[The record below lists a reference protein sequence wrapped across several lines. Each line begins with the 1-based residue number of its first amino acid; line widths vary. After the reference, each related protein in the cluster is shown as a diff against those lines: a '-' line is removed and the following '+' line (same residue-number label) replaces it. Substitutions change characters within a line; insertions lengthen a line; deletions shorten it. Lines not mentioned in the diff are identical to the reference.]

1 MPSISSVSSHR
12 TMSALVRPA
21 PLLNQLFVKIPSVSK
36 VFPKGKKNQRSKS
49 VFVPAFSFSPA
60 SKSNSFLNYLLQTS
74 RANQENLRFFRYPK
88 TASLSSGK
96 NLNVT
101 VAKKS
106 LATGLNTDSPGTVP
120 GRRVTRSGSRTGSSP
135 SGVC

>member
-1 MPSISSVSSHR
+1 ML
-12 TMSALVRPA
+12 ALVRPA
-21 PLLNQLFVKIPSVSK
+21 LLLNQLFVKIPLVSK

-49 VFVPAFSFSPA
+49 VFVPAFFFPA

-88 TASLSSGK
+88 TASLSSGR